1 MKKLYIL
8 FFTILILPFNAF
20 SEPFKLET
28 YDEKQENI
36 MEFEVLQK
44 IALKCMYDK
53 GWLDLDVDIQSGI
66 SNRERG
72 FGQYQDTFAGLV
84 VRVPLYSGKELDR
97 ERTRTIERKK
107 DVVSDATKLIESVEL
122 VFNARKLLSMYKILE
137 KRSQRR
143 VMGGVAGLE
152 EQVLLLEKIAETKK
166 QLVINAAAALGS
178 RQLLLERCKEGSDK
192 VNLKNYLDR
201 LGEMN
206 IR

>member
-1 MKKLYIL
+1 MKRLFIL
-8 FFTILILPFNAF
+8 FFTILILPFYAF

-36 MEFEVLQK
+36 MDFEVLQK

-53 GWLDLDVDIQSGI
+53 GWLDLDVDIQSGV
-66 SNRERG
+66 SNRDRG

-107 DVVSDATKLIESVEL
+107 DVVSDATKLIESVEQ
-122 VFNARKLLSMYKILE
+122 VFNARKMLSMYKILE

-152 EQVLLLEKIAETKK
+152 EQVAILEKIAETRK

-178 RQLLLERCKEGSDK
+178 RQLLLERCKNGSDK
-192 VNLKNYLDR
+192 DNLKNYLDR

>member
-1 MKKLYIL
+1 MRLFIL
-8 FFTILILPFNAF
+8 FFTILILPFHAL

-28 YDEKQENI
+28 YDEKQENS

-44 IALKCMYDK
+44 LALKCMYDK

-107 DVVSDATKLIESVEL
+107 DVVSDAAKLIESVEQVL
-122 VFNARKLLSMYKILE
+122 NARKMLSMYKILE

-143 VMGGVAGLE
+143 VMGGVIGLE
-152 EQVLLLEKIAETKK
+152 EQVGILEKIAETRK

-178 RQLLLERCKEGSDK
+178 RQLLLERCKDGSEK